1 MSIHWMADRKNP
13 YDSHNFAFRAKI
25 LELQTHFQ
33 HLLIL
38 DTFPFGRAL
47 LLDNELQSTESDE
60 FIYHEAL
67 VHPALC
73 LHGAPRSVLILGG
86 GEGATLR
93 EVLRHRTV
101 LRAVMVDIDEMV
113 IQACRDY
120 LPEWSQGSF
129 DDKRVTLSIGDAWRY
144 LSESTEQF
152 DVVISD
158 ISELRREPFSFQG
171 KAADFYRLV
180 ISHLSSGGLY
190 CSQIHSVSIPDQHLF
205 GVVLKAMRPCFAA
218 LRPYHALI
226 PSMGHDL
233 GFVVASP
240 ESPFPRRSPSQIGTM
255 LDRSVKGTLRFYSA
269 SVHRTLFHFPPWIAH
284 LLKQGR

>member
-1 MSIHWMADRKNP
+1 LNVHWTADRKNP
-13 YDSHNFAFRAKI
+13 YDSHNFAFRSKI
-25 LELQTHFQ
+25 LELQTEFQ
-33 HLLIL
+33 HLLIV
-38 DTFPFGRAL
+38 DTFSFGRAL
-47 LLDNELQSTESDE
+47 LLDNELQSAESDE

-101 LRAVMVDIDEMV
+101 LRVVMVDIDGMV
-113 IQACRDY
+113 IQACRDH

-129 DDKRVTLSIGDAWRY
+129 DDKRVTLSIGDAGRY
-144 LSESTEQF
+144 LSESTEHF

-158 ISELRREPFSFQG
+158 ISEIRRDPFSFQD

-180 ISHLSSGGLY
+180 ISRLTSGGLY
-190 CSQIHSVSIPDQHLF
+190 CSQIHSVSMPDHHLF
-205 GVVLKAMRPCFAA
+205 GAVLKKMRTCFTS

-233 GFVVASP
+233 GFVVASA
-240 ESPFPRRSPSQIGTM
+240 ESPFPSRSTSQIGRII
-255 LDRSVKGTLRFYSA
+255 DSSVRGPLRFYSA
-269 SVHRTLFHFPPWIAH
+269 TVHRTLFYFPPWLAH
-284 LLKQGR
+284 MLKQ

>member
-1 MSIHWMADRKNP
+1 VNSRWIADRKSP
-13 YDSHNFAFRAKI
+13 YDTHNFAVRAKI
-25 LELQTHFQ
+25 LDLQTPVQ
-33 HLLIL
+33 HLQIL
-38 DTFPFGRAL
+38 DTFSFGRVL
-47 LLDNELQSTESDE
+47 LLDNELQSAECDE

-93 EVLRHRTV
+93 EALRHDSVRHV
-101 LRAVMVDIDEMV
+101 VMVEIDEKV

-129 DDKRVTLSIGDAWRY
+129 DDERVTLSICDAWRY
-144 LSESTEQF
+144 LCETTERF
-152 DVVISD
+152 DIVVSD

-171 KAADFYRLV
+171 RAADFYRLV
-180 ISHLSSGGLY
+180 ISRLNRGGLY
-190 CSQIHSVSIPDQHLF
+190 CSQIHSVSIPDLQLF
-205 GVVLKAMRPCFAA
+205 GLVLKTMKSYFAA

-233 GFVVASP
+233 GFVVASTENP
-240 ESPFPRRSPSQIGTM
+240 LPKRLPSQIASM
-255 LDRSVKGTLRFYSA
+255 LDRTVRGSLRFYSA
-269 SVHRTLFHFPPWIAH
+269 SVHNTLFHFPPYLAF
-284 LLKQGR
+284 KMR